1 MEIKQADR
9 QPRPVVAF
17 DFDGTLTIRD
27 SYTEF
32 LRWHAGSGAYLVGL
46 VRLVPELMAYPVR
59 RDRGHLKA
67 AATRLFLAETPVE
80 ALEAAAAQFCDR
92 VWDEFMRPDALDC
105 WHAWGNKGVQR
116 VIVTASPRLTV
127 QPFARRLGADGLIG
141 TELEVRQGVLT
152 GDFASPNCRGAE
164 KVRRLQTVF
173 GPELKLVAAY
183 GDTSGDTEM
192 LAMAE
197 HSGWREFV
205 KKP

>member
-1 MEIKQADR
+1 MEIEQADR
-9 QPRPVVAF
+9 QSRPVVAF

-32 LRWHAGSGAYLVGL
+32 LRWNAGSGAYLAGL
-46 VRLVPELMAYPVR
+46 VTLAPELMAYPVR
-59 RDRGHLKA
+59 RDRGRLKA

-80 ALEAAAAQFCDR
+80 VLEAAAAQFCDR
-92 VWDEFMRPDALDC
+92 VWDDFMRPDALAC
-105 WHAWGNKGVQR
+105 WQAWGNKGVQR

-164 KVRRLQTVF
+164 KVRRLQAVF